1 MKIHGPYPDPIQQ
14 AYEAYLWNRV
24 VLRMDFECNVEYV
37 FREYAVDED
46 EFLEFVLDM
55 RELEA

>member
-1 MKIHGPYPDPIQQ
+1 MKKHGPYPDPIQQ
-14 AYEAYLWNRV
+14 AYKAYLWNRV

-37 FREYAVDED
+37 FREYAVNKD